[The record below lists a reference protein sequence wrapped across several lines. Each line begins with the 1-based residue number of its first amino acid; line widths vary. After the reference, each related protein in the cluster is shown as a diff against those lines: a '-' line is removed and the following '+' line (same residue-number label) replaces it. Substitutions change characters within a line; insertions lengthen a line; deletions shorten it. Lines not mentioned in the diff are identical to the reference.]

1 MEVDIEKI
9 KRRML
14 IKYPFFGSIV
24 ANVEYKESKL
34 FDTAATDGE
43 IVYYNSDFLRKLDF
57 KEQLFVMAHEIGHIA
72 FNHIKRSEGKD
83 NNIWNLAADAVL
95 NKYLEGDGLSII
107 DGGVN
112 MPDAKNYDVE
122 ELYDKLL
129 KERKQQKQ
137 GNSQNQNPEHAQKSN
152 DPQNQNQN
160 NNQKQTNSQE
170 QSQGNQQESNGLQNS
185 SESQGQ
191 TNTKGESQTN
201 KQESNNS
208 QNQEN
213 NQGQS
218 GSRDQSQENKQELND
233 SQNQENNQ
241 GQSGSQ
247 DQSQENKQE
256 LNDSQNQND
265 SQKQTNSQNQN
276 QKQSDNNSQNN
287 VGHDSHSLWENAL
300 NKDKN
305 KDKEKDEGKDK
316 NKDEIK
322 KTQEECESLGEKEAF
337 KENNKERE
345 KILEKVENEITSHL
359 GGNSSNGDIRK
370 IGDIGSADTALDW
383 RTLLDETIKY
393 EYDWSYKNA
402 TIEYGVVIPH
412 FEKMPFSETEIVVDT
427 SGSVNEEML
436 KNFLRECKSILEF
449 SEIKVGCFDTK
460 FYGFNDIYSEADIDN
475 LEFRGGGGTNFN
487 TAVNAFS
494 DSVDNKIIFTDGY
507 AAMPDKELDAIWI
520 VYGIDKI
527 KPKGGRVIYINEE
540 ELKNLKMSSGMMRI
554 RRK

>member
-72 FNHIKRSEGKD
+72 FNHIKRSEEKD
-83 NNIWNLAADAVL
+83 EKIWNLATDAVL
-95 NKYLEGDGLSII
+95 NKYLEGDGLPII
-107 DGGVN
+107 EGAIN
-112 MPDAKNYDVE
+112 MPDAINCDAE

-129 KERKQQKQ
+129 KEKEQKE
-137 GNSQNQNPEHAQKSN
+137 QNKPQDQNPENKQKSN
-152 DPQNQNQN
+152 DP
-160 NNQKQTNSQE
+160 
-170 QSQGNQQESNGLQNS
+170 
-185 SESQGQ
+185 
-191 TNTKGESQTN
+191 
-201 KQESNNS
+201 
-208 QNQEN
+208 
-213 NQGQS
+213 
-218 GSRDQSQENKQELND
+218 
-233 SQNQENNQ
+233 
-241 GQSGSQ
+241 
-247 DQSQENKQE
+247 
-256 LNDSQNQND
+256 
-265 SQKQTNSQNQN
+265 QNQN
-276 QKQSDNNSQNN
+276 QKQSDNNSQDN
-287 VGHDSHSLWENAL
+287 VGHDSHSLWKNAL
-300 NKDKN
+300 HKN
-305 KDKEKDEGKDK
+305 KNKVKDEGKDK
-316 NKDEIK
+316 NNDEIK
-322 KTQEECESLGEKEAF
+322 KTQEKCESLGEKEAF
-337 KENNKERE
+337 KENSKERE

-359 GGNSSNGDIRK
+359 GGNSSNSDIRK

-383 RTLLDETIKY
+383 RNLLDETIKY

-460 FYGFNDIYSEADIDN
+460 FYGFNDIYSEVDIDN
-475 LEFRGGGGTNFN
+475 LVFYGGGGTDFN
-487 TAVNAFS
+487 VAVNAFS
-494 DSVDNKIIFTDGY
+494 DSADNKIIFTDGY
-507 AAMPDKELDAIWI
+507 ANMPDKEVDAIWI

-540 ELKNLKMSSGMMRI
+540 ELKNLKMNSGMMRI